1 MSWYRALSVKVKNLN
16 TTKVRDQ
23 EAVIVSNKNSIK
35 FRRNSKKP
43 KYESNEDMFRL
54 GMNEDEIIQSKLN
67 AENK

>member
-35 FRRNSKKP
+35 FRRNSKKL